1 MLHKTWRG
9 YHLISHYLNNMLTTA
24 RHLITQ
30 RNSGR
35 EERRRGIGR
44 APEKTKFLDSSII
57 PEALK
62 NYLATIFKTIKKKL
76 NQTYLS

>member
-1 MLHKTWRG
+1 
-9 YHLISHYLNNMLTTA
+9 MLTTA

-30 RNSGR
+30 RNSGM
-35 EERRRGIGR
+35 EERRGMGR

-62 NYLATIFKTIKKKL
+62 NYLATVFKAIKKQF